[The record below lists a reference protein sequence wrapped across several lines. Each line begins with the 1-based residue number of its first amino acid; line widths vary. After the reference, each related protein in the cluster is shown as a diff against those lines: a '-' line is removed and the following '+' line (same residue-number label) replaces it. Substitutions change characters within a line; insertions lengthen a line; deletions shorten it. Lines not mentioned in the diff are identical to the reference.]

1 MVSFS
6 GAGAVAGALFVA
18 WLGNTPRK
26 GWTALIMQVL
36 LGVVTF
42 GFAMSTHLWAGC
54 FFVFLA
60 GGAVL
65 ALFALLNALVQL
77 LCPEEMRG
85 RIMSVYHMA
94 FRGAMPIGN
103 LAAGSLANRFGAP
116 LIVAVNAVV
125 LMLVAA
131 WYLMKDKQ
139 VVKL

>member
-1 MVSFS
+1 
-6 GAGAVAGALFVA
+6 
-18 WLGNTPRK
+18 
-26 GWTALIMQVL
+26 
-36 LGVVTF
+36 
-42 GFAMSTHLWAGC
+42 
-54 FFVFLA
+54 
-60 GGAVL
+60 
-65 ALFALLNALVQL
+65 
-77 LCPEEMRG
+77 
-85 RIMSVYHMA
+85 MSVYHMA